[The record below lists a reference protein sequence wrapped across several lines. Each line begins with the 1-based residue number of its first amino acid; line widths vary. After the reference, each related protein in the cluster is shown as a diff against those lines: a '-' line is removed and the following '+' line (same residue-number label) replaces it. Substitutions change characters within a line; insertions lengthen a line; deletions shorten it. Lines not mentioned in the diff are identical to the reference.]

1 MTDPLQVSAWSG
13 WFIGYFVIGAL
24 LGELYLRGAQ
34 RANSVRNLTYV
45 LGVCLWPV
53 ALIVAAVR
61 R

>member
-1 MTDPLQVSAWSG
+1 MGDVFHIPTFG
-13 WFIGYFVIGAL
+13 WWLIGYFAVGAL

-34 RANSVRNLTYV
+34 RDGSVRNLTYV

-53 ALIVAAVR
+53 ALVVAAIR